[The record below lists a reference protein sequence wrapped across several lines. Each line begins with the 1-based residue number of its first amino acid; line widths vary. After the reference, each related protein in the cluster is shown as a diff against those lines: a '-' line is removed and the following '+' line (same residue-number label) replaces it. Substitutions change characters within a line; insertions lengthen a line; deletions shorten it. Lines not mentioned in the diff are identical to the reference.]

1 LSSRAHWLIAA
12 AARKPR
18 IGADLR
24 KPAVTRPRRRARFSN
39 PSVVRQSAGL
49 NLLAS
54 ATRSD
59 LTENTMTFTHVLI
72 NWLEQ
77 RYLKKLDNYLA
88 RLDGLHRQEYAD
100 SK

>member
-1 LSSRAHWLIAA
+1 
-12 AARKPR
+12 
-18 IGADLR
+18 
-24 KPAVTRPRRRARFSN
+24 
-39 PSVVRQSAGL
+39 VVRQSAGL

-77 RYLKKLDNYLA
+77 RYMKKLGSYLA
-88 RLDGLHRQEYAD
+88 RLDGLDRLEYAD
-100 SK
+100 SKWP